1 MSKNA
6 AQALVNRVGGRPG
19 ILVKELDKT
28 LVYAGGEKSISEK
41 DVVAVV
47 GESAQAEN
55 FGLTNALRAKNFDKA
70 MHLLHK
76 QLDHGDAPE
85 MILGSIASQFR
96 TIWAVKHYQEQ
107 GLSPNQIA
115 KAIGAKLYPVELA
128 LKHTQ
133 KFSTQQLKNC
143 YSELVKADRGIK
155 STSNREVVMETL
167 VVNLFGLVG
176 AGFNK

>member
-1 MSKNA
+1 
-6 AQALVNRVGGRPG
+6 
-19 ILVKELDKT
+19 
-28 LVYAGGEKSISEK
+28 
-41 DVVAVV
+41 
-47 GESAQAEN
+47 
-55 FGLTNALRAKNFDKA
+55 

-167 VVNLFGLVG
+167 VVNLSRLI
-176 AGFNK
+176 